1 VAYGVAGGDDEGAE
15 DAAVLGGV
23 EADAAHDEGVV
34 TGGAQDVGGGG
45 RGLEGPPHRFRVHGA
60 AAALRPARRSRL
72 GRGCSATASC
82 GFPGVAAGGAG
93 NPKPQPFK
101 PLY

>member
-34 TGGAQDVGGGG
+34 TGGAQDVRGGG
-45 RGLEGPPHRFRVHGA
+45 RGLEGLPHRFRVHGA
-60 AAALRPARRSRL
+60 VAALRPARRSLLARPPV
-72 GRGCSATASC
+72 GW
-82 GFPGVAAGGAG
+82 FGGAS
-93 NPKPQPFK
+93 NPKPQQVQ
-101 PLY
+101 